1 MRKCGLVSL
10 QSNQYRCRLMKLAND
25 TYLMSNIYSQGVS
38 QIAKL
43 VCLVHKCIQ
52 CVRTEKYG
60 RVLVTLSDRH
70 VSPFT
75 NATMVTQNSASGQK
89 LPS

>member
-1 MRKCGLVSL
+1 
-10 QSNQYRCRLMKLAND
+10 MKLAND

-43 VCLVHKCIQ
+43 FSKYLVCLVHKCTE

-60 RVLVTLSDRH
+60 SLLVTLSDGR

-75 NATMVTQNSASGQK
+75 NATMVM
-89 LPS
+89 